1 MFKIIKNTA
10 PNISFKKCHFV
21 HMKLQNRREQSDE
34 YSPKQAYLPRSYLR
48 LTVSGKDMLHD
59 LKGLAKFEKQKQES
73 DCKRIHVQEN
83 KQLCQ
88 ERAKH

>member
-1 MFKIIKNTA
+1 
-10 PNISFKKCHFV
+10 
-21 HMKLQNRREQSDE
+21 MKLQNRREQSDE

>member
-1 MFKIIKNTA
+1 
-10 PNISFKKCHFV
+10 
-21 HMKLQNRREQSDE
+21 
-34 YSPKQAYLPRSYLR
+34 
-48 LTVSGKDMLHD
+48 MLHD